1 MAKNTVHSAQ
11 EKALLDLLGKLIVDE
26 TGKVKALLKLFG
38 LPVSADSDG
47 KALLDS
53 VFLGLR
59 QRSFRE
65 RLTVLLTNKQAA
77 LGQEDCFVGAIA
89 GAVGSLGQSIGSMV
103 NTKQER
109 KMVETQASTTVL
121 QSMLKY
127 KAHKEALA
135 AQSKGKALDY
145 RLQTKFIQKA
155 GAVVIL
161 LCLLWMLASPSK
173 TSI

>member
-26 TGKVKALLKLFG
+26 TGKVKALLKRFG

-47 KALLDS
+47 KALLEG

-59 QRSFRE
+59 QRDFRE
-65 RLTVLLTNKQAA
+65 ALTILLTNKQAA
-77 LGQEDCFVGAIA
+77 LSQEDSYVAAIA
-89 GAVGSLGQSIGSMV
+89 SAVGSLGQSIGSMV
-103 NTKQER
+103 NTRQQR
-109 KMVETQASTTVL
+109 KMVETQASSTVL

-135 AQSKGKALDY
+135 VESKGKALDY

-155 GAVVIL
+155 GAVVIM
-161 LCLLWMLASPSK
+161 LCVLWMLVKPPRP
-173 TSI
+173 